1 MSKSKKS
8 PNNNNNNASSGNN
21 NPKVQPNLHPTS
33 MPNHSNIQNNSNSN
47 LDPNVQKSPDLVEG
61 LEIKL
66 KLVDELNQKIKELTA
81 SSESKDKEILDL
93 KENLEITTSKMTRIA
108 ADSENLK
115 KHQELENQQVR
126 KALKKSI
133 ARNLLEFLNNQFLT
147 LNFLKE
153 VEDDK
158 TKSSLNTLKVSFD
171 TIVRDL
177 AKQSI
182 EFIIPEV
189 GGQFDPELMQ
199 AISRTTEDGK
209 VLTIVTLGLK
219 VDGQVIQPSS
229 VII

>member
-1 MSKSKKS
+1 MSKSRK
-8 PNNNNNNASSGNN
+8 PNP
-21 NPKVQPNLHPTS
+21 PKVNSL
-33 MPNHSNIQNNSNSN
+33 NNSQPKNPNMSDSKTN
-47 LDPNVQKSPDLVEG
+47 NTSSVQDPTTPKKPNDLVGG

-66 KLVDELNQKIKELTA
+66 KLIDEQNQKISELEVKIKEQENQINEQK
-81 SSESKDKEILDL
+81 ES
-93 KENLEITTSKMTRIA
+93 LETTTQKMIRTL

-133 ARNLLEFLNNQFLT
+133 AKNLLEFLNNQYLT

-158 TKSSLNTLKVSFD
+158 TKSSLNTLKISFD
-171 TIVRDL
+171 TIVKDL

-189 GGQFDPELMQ
+189 GGEFDPELMQ
-199 AISRTTEDGK
+199 AISKTTDHDK
-209 VLTIVTLGLK
+209 VVTIVTLGLK
-219 VDGQVIQPSS
+219 VDGQVIQPAS